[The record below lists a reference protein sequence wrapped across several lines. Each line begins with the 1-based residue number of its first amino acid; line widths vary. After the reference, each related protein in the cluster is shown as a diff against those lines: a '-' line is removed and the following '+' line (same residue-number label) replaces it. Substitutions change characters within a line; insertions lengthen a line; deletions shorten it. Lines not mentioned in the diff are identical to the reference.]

1 MARADAGT
9 VPDLHIEAQNV
20 IADMREAVA
29 RGDEHWLLAV
39 LQAIGRWPLAQEQV
53 GDRTYSYLIGGEAFD
68 WLLLAERLC
77 EELQTLIPEDE
88 CEELLFFGWLPPE
101 LTEEGFRRHLGAAKY
116 RAHLNFLYGVRVE
129 QALQVAVQEEVHKER
144 LSRIWEN
151 GHVDDEV
158 CHRIY
163 GGTRAE
169 LLQAFRSQQALAPSG
184 SISLG
189 ELTEFTYWLFR
200 YRLRNA
206 DPAKVASDTRKGLA
220 LLQRLEARGTRRAA
234 AFGLR

>member
-1 MARADAGT
+1 MAQTDTA
-9 VPDLHIEAQNV
+9 PDTELEAHSI
-20 IADMREAVA
+20 IAKMREAVA
-29 RGDEHWLLAV
+29 GGDGHWLVAV
-39 LQAIGRWPLAQEQV
+39 LQAVGRWPLAREQV
-53 GDRTYSYLIGGEAFD
+53 GDRAYSYLIGGEAFD

-77 EELQTLIPEDE
+77 EELQGLIPEDE
-88 CEELLFFGWLPPE
+88 CEQLLFFGWLPPE
-101 LTEEGFRRHLGAAKY
+101 LTAEEVRRHLGAAKY

-129 QALQVAVQEEVHKER
+129 EALQVAVQEEVHKER

-151 GHVDDEV
+151 GRVDDEV
-158 CHRIY
+158 CRRVY
-163 GGTRAE
+163 GSTRAE
-169 LLQAFRSQQALAPSG
+169 LLREFRGCRALPASD

-200 YRLRNA
+200 YRLRYA

-220 LLQRLEARGTRRAA
+220 LLARLEGRRQRGTG